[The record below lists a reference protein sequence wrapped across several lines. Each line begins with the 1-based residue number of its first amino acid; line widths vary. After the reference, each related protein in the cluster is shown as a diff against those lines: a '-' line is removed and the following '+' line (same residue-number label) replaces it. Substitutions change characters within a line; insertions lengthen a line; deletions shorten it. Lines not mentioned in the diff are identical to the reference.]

1 MCCSGFLKTMMFIF
15 NGCIFLAGAAILG
28 VGVWVKVDSSS
39 MLDLLGSLEG
49 APPQLAQLANVS
61 YLLMAAGAVLLVI
74 GFLGCCGAIKES
86 KCMLLTFFIIV
97 LIIFLA
103 EVAGAVVMLVF
114 QPLAEKLL
122 DDLEVEVIK
131 SIEKDYGESQSLTS
145 LWNATMEELKCCGYR
160 NYTNFDDS
168 PFHKEHGG
176 IYPDPCCNT
185 TITDTI
191 GVCSDTAARLSMIDG
206 CFNKLLQLIKDNALI
221 IAGVALGISALEVQK
236 THYHLHKGLFK
247 SEERRFQ

>member
-103 EVAGAVVMLVF
+103 EVAGACPVLSHANVTTENVFVFNTFIFVVFF
-114 QPLAEKLL
+114 Q
-122 DDLEVEVIK
+122 
-131 SIEKDYGESQSLTS
+131 
-145 LWNATMEELKCCGYR
+145 LKCCGYR

-247 SEERRFQ
+247 LLSHTVYTAV